1 MMAAWIRLCLA
12 GLLFVVLLPPRAATT
27 HDSPLL
33 DALEEAA
40 GDFLAVYEGIARGS
54 PCSSERLQESCLD
67 EDFVFFG
74 NAQLATVPV
83 SLRPNFKESTI
94 HGRLGFQLLIIVK

>member
-1 MMAAWIRLCLA
+1 MYIAFPIGGVARSFLMMAAWIRLCLA

-40 GDFLAVYEGIARGS
+40 GDFLATYEGIA
-54 PCSSERLQESCLD
+54 
-67 EDFVFFG
+67 
-74 NAQLATVPV
+74 
-83 SLRPNFKESTI
+83 K
-94 HGRLGFQLLIIVK
+94 

>member
-1 MMAAWIRLCLA
+1 M
-12 GLLFVVLLPPRAATT
+12 VLLPPRAATT

-33 DALEEAA
+33 EALEEVA
-40 GDFLAVYEGIARGS
+40 GDFLATYEGIARGS
-54 PCSSERLQESCLD
+54 PCSSERLQESD

-83 SLRPNFKESTI
+83 SLRPNFKECT
-94 HGRLGFQLLIIVK
+94 HYLW